1 MEAKTESVK
10 KEFENLLKEDFKKR
24 DLKEGS
30 IIKATVTEIGKKH
43 VFVDLNAKSEGI
55 IPIEE
60 FKISKELESL
70 KTGSKV
76 DVYLERIDTY
86 KGEMLVSRERAR
98 RMGSWKK
105 MQAAFQNQ
113 EEVEGV
119 ITNKVRGGMVVNIDS
134 CLCFLPGSQI
144 DTKPLKNFDHLM
156 NVPLKFL
163 CVKMD
168 SVRGNIVVSRRAI
181 LEKSKEENL
190 KKVLS
195 KIKEGSIVDSEVRA
209 VLDWGAFVSVMGA
222 DALLHVTD
230 LSYSRVKKTSDLLTV
245 GQTLKTKVIK
255 IDKSM
260 NPPRISVSVKA
271 LTRDPYEDLDKK
283 FQVNKVY
290 TGIVSKCVDFGCF
303 VKLKNPKTNEIE
315 EGLTGLVHQSELSFL
330 NRAPTPSQVLA
341 PSQEIL
347 VKIIEL
353 DSKSRRISLSYKQNG
368 TMKNP
373 WDTFLEKNPV
383 GSAVS
388 GTIINI
394 TTYGLFLSLG
404 DSGLTGMIHE
414 KNISWNES
422 ENNLKRFKK
431 GEKLK
436 AKILEVEKG
445 KKIRLGIRELEKSP
459 LDYFKDEKLGPGSII
474 TVTVKEILPKKGIK
488 VAVGDKG
495 NLITTIRKNE
505 LALNPEDQRESIYQ
519 PGNRLDCAIVE
530 INYETNKIILSIAE
544 KERLDNEEAV
554 KNFGDKS
561 SGQSLKA
568 IFGKVLGSKKKKKKS
583 EKKGKE

>member
-568 IFGKVLGSKKKKKKS
+568 IFGKVLGSKKKKKS